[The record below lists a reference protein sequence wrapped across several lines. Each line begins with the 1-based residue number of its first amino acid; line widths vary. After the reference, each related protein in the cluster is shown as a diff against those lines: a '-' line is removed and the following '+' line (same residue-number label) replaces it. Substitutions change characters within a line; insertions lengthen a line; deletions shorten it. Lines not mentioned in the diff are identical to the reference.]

1 MPRIR
6 SIHPGIWTD
15 EAFVSLSPHARL
27 LLIGLWTEADD
38 KGAFDWSPLKLKM
51 RLLPGDMVEAGALLQ
66 ELVDGGIIMQY
77 QFGGKF
83 YGAVRNFAKWQRPK
97 KPNDIHPM
105 PEKARLYAGHSPE
118 PGSKSN
124 RANRGNSPT
133 SSPPVPHQSVNSWAD
148 GGWRMEDGE
157 YAANDCSGAD
167 SDGEPFA

>member
-1 MPRIR
+1 VPRIR

-27 LLIGLWTEADD
+27 LLIGIWTEADD

-51 RLLPGDMVEAGALLQ
+51 RLLPGDMVETGALLQ
-66 ELVDGGIIMQY
+66 ELVDCGLVMQY
-77 QFGGKF
+77 DFAGKS

-105 PEKARLYAGHSPE
+105 TETARLYAGHSPVAGGN
-118 PGSKSN
+118 PS
-124 RANRGNSPT
+124 RANKGNSPT
-133 SSPPVPHQSVNSWAD
+133 SPPLVPHQSGNSWAD

-157 YAANDCSGAD
+157 YGASDCSG
-167 SDGEPFA
+167 GEPFA